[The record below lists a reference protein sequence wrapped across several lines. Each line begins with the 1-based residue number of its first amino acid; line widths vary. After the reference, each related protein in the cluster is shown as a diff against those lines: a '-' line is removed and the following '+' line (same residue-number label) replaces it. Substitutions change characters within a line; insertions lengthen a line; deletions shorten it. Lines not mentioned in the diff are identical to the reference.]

1 MKYKKW
7 IILGVIALII
17 ILIISAVIGT
27 YNSMVSKKGEV
38 DESFSNI
45 QTQLQRRADLIPNFV
60 NTVKGA
66 ADFEKTTYTDVT
78 KARSAVTNA
87 SNPGELS
94 SASEELNR
102 AISVWVNA
110 VKEAYPQLTAT
121 SNFTALQDEL
131 SGTENRIAVARSD
144 YNKIAKEYNV
154 QIAQFPN
161 NIFAGMFGFSQV
173 SYFAADESAQ
183 SAPQVNFGS

>member
-7 IILGVIALII
+7 IIIGVIALII
-17 ILIISAVIGT
+17 IYIVSALIGT
-27 YNSMVSKKGEV
+27 YNSMVAKKGAV

-78 KARSAVTNA
+78 KARSAVSSATNA
-87 SNPGELS
+87 SELS
-94 SASEELNR
+94 TASDELNR

-121 SNFTALQDEL
+121 DNFRDLQDEL
-131 SGTENRIAVARSD
+131 SGTENRIAVSRQD
-144 YNKIAKEYNV
+144 YNKVAKEYNV

-161 NIFAGMFGFSQV
+161 NIFAGMFGFSQA

-183 SAPQVNFGS
+183 SAPQVDFGS

>member
-7 IILGVIALII
+7 IIIGVIALII
-17 ILIISAVIGT
+17 IFIVSALIGT

-38 DESFSNI
+38 DERFSNI

-131 SGTENRIAVARSD
+131 SGTENRIAVSRQD

>member
-1 MKYKKW
+1 MKHKKW
-7 IILGVIALII
+7 IILGVIAFII
-17 ILIISAVIGT
+17 IFIVSALIGT

-38 DESFSNI
+38 DEHFSNI

-131 SGTENRIAVARSD
+131 SGTENRIAVSRQD

>member
-17 ILIISAVIGT
+17 IFIISALIGT
-27 YNSMVSKKGEV
+27 YNSMVAKKGDV
-38 DESFSNI
+38 DENFSNI

-78 KARSAVTNA
+78 AARSAVSSA
-87 SNPGELS
+87 SNPSELS
-94 SASEELNR
+94 SASDELNK

-121 SNFTALQDEL
+121 QNFTALQDEL

-144 YNKIAKEYNV
+144 YNAVAKEYNV
-154 QIAQFPN
+154 QITKFPN

-183 SAPQVNFGS
+183 SAPQVDFGS

>member
-7 IILGVIALII
+7 IIIGVIALII
-17 ILIISAVIGT
+17 IFIISAIIGT
-27 YNSMVSKKGEV
+27 YNSMVSKKGDV
-38 DESFSNI
+38 DEQFSNI

-78 KARSAVTNA
+78 KARSAVSSATNA
-87 SNPGELS
+87 GELS
-94 SASEELNR
+94 TASDELNK

-121 SNFTALQDEL
+121 ENYRNLQDEL
-131 SGTENRIAVARSD
+131 SGTENRIAVSRQD
-144 YNKIAKEYNV
+144 YNKVAKEYNV
-154 QIAQFPN
+154 QIAQFPT
-161 NIFAGMFGFSQV
+161 NIFAGMFGFTQV
-173 SYFAADESAQ
+173 SYFEADASAQ
-183 SAPQVNFGS
+183 SAPQVDFGS

>member
-1 MKYKKW
+1 MKHKKW
-7 IILGVIALII
+7 IIIGVIALII
-17 ILIISAVIGT
+17 ILIISALIGT
-27 YNSMVSKKGEV
+27 YNSMVAKKGEV
-38 DESFSNI
+38 DERFSNI

-131 SGTENRIAVARSD
+131 SGTENRIAVSRQD